1 MKVFSLAVVAV
12 ALAACSSTG
21 EVPAQR
27 PTSDFSNASNIDCSR
42 IAQHMNHGVNDQ
54 RVQGACGGQPDK
66 SDAQ

>member
-1 MKVFSLAVVAV
+1 MKLLSLAMLVI

-21 EVPAQR
+21 DVPAQR
-27 PTSDFSNASNIDCSR
+27 PTADFNNASNLDCTR

-66 SDAQ
+66 PGTQ